1 MHDKTLTE
9 LKAGLQAGDFSSRE
23 LTEHFLE
30 RIKRHDGELNS
41 FITVTEEQALR
52 QADAAD
58 QAIAAGDHRLLTGLP
73 IAHKDIFCT
82 EGVRTSCGSRMLDNF
97 IAPYTATAVEKMA
110 AEGAVM
116 LGKTNMDEFAMGSSN
131 ETPSGCPAVRPAV
144 PPPAWR
150 RGWPPAPSAPTPAAR
165 SASRRR

>member
-9 LKAGLQAGDFSSRE
+9 LKAGLQAKDFSARE
-23 LTEHFLE
+23 LTEHFLD
-30 RIKRHDGELNS
+30 RVQARDGELNS
-41 FITVTEEQALR
+41 FVTVTGEQALA

-97 IAPYTATAVEKMA
+97 VAPYTATAVERMA
-110 AEGAVM
+110 AQGAVM
-116 LGKTNMDEFAMGSSN
+116 LGKTNMDE
-131 ETPSGCPAVRPAV
+131 
-144 PPPAWR
+144 
-150 RGWPPAPSAPTPAAR
+150 
-165 SASRRR
+165 